1 MSIHRAPST
10 AQRPT
15 RFAMPVVVMVA
26 AALMAGCGKSP
37 SPVDPE
43 KTAELIQPVARV
55 ELKVVKVAPGS
66 RTGEQI
72 VKSVCGGCHDSGS
85 LGSPKTG
92 DAAAWAPR
100 LALGLDGLTKSAIAG
115 KNQMPPRG
123 GVSDLTDTEVKRAV
137 AYLANKAGAKF
148 VEPPVAQ

>member
-1 MSIHRAPST
+1 MSNHRAPR
-10 AQRPT
+10 AALQPT
-15 RFAMPVVVMVA
+15 RFAMPVVAMVA
-26 AALMAGCGKSP
+26 AALLAGCGKQGAAI
-37 SPVDPE
+37 DPE
-43 KTAELIQPVARV
+43 KSAELIQPVARI

-72 VKSVCGGCHDSGS
+72 VKSVCAGCHDAGS
-85 LGSPKTG
+85 LGAPKTG

-100 LALGLDGLTKSAIAG
+100 LALGHDGLTKSAIAG

-123 GVSDLTDTEVKRAV
+123 GLSDLTDTEVARAV

-148 VEPPVAQ
+148 TEPPVQQ